1 MLQGY
6 GAGTVVLGIF
16 LRSHISQK
24 KRIFFK
30 MSTYQQQV
38 VDGNNE
44 VNAVSVRDIT
54 SSLFYDH

>member
-1 MLQGY
+1 
-6 GAGTVVLGIF
+6 
-16 LRSHISQK
+16 
-24 KRIFFK
+24 
-30 MSTYQQQV
+30 MSAYQQQV